1 MRSKPTKSILKH
13 DRMMLMELRKLLTLE
28 TANFSRIG
36 PRDEDALPR
45 TEAEVNAFIRERTRL
60 WRESWVFPI
69 IDEMLARGRGEDS

>member
-1 MRSKPTKSILKH
+1 MRSKPKKPILEY
-13 DRMMLMELRKLLTLE
+13 DRVKLMELRRLLTFE
-28 TANFSRIG
+28 RSDFSVIG